1 MSPEAR
7 PACVIV
13 TSLEDAQQLAAFST
27 FNLPSLL
34 ADSNLPAFV
43 QRIDTT
49 YTICAPAEM
58 QSRLRD
64 TPLFRRLAEVVHV
77 DLAPLGGSH
86 RHGSAEASTFSLP
99 PDAIWSA
106 GALRHLASLLVAG
119 RRTIFVN
126 TSIYV
131 AIGSFRPALA
141 SRFGQ
146 SPDASLSITARELAR
161 LGLEHVHPACADGL
175 RAVNG
180 DRRLLLEPIADE
192 GAAMVAPDLEPII
205 HSPRAADAGS
215 HRPSALTSPHYV
227 TDSDD
232 VCVLRPVTVAPPI
245 APPGSPADAP
255 PGADAVVSFRLHFA
269 GTTASLWRRAERR
282 LRISAASLLTRRAI
296 ARLADAAGRMGCPS
310 TAELLTQIL
319 AKGLPGRVARSMGPF
334 LFLLPNE
341 AAVAALRGEYDALL
355 APINTPALVALLRA
369 HCVRL
374 EQVPFLYEPDP
385 SYEVR
390 GESGER
396 LRFRRAS
403 RWLLEDDSAIEP
415 HPLGQHR
422 VAVVDTLQRQ
432 VELAAVAAGTPAPE
446 ASAAA
451 THARTHPAPPPRLEE
466 PERALEALAEALRQG
481 ARDDALE
488 PLIASVRFLA
498 VAATTTGH
506 MYEGLGWP
514 LESYRGFDHLP
525 ERLRSGA
532 IGEDRWAWHREA
544 LRLPLTRSARVR
556 LQLDLLANG
565 AARSQVGTLPREVQ
579 ALLSGQHLHAR
590 ARYKEAAEAFARAVS
605 PTLFLAPALR
615 QLGLARWRSGKA
627 HLGAVLLDTHLRL
640 PNGTAIDPRVP
651 KVEHAAEELVVRRGT
666 MISVD
671 GNRFSA
677 LTVDGGS
684 YVPTE
689 TVTRV
694 GNSPLMRS
702 IRQAL
707 AATVRPAVYRRMAQA
722 VAGIIVRIDIARRR
736 LTIEVT
742 RGQSIERLL
751 LNSDRPAEP

>member
-34 ADSNLPAFV
+34 ADGNLPAFV
-43 QRIDTT
+43 QAIDTT
-49 YTICAPAEM
+49 YTICAAAEM

-64 TPLFRRLAEVVHV
+64 TSLFRRLAEVVHV

-126 TSIYV
+126 TSFYV
-131 AIGSFRPALA
+131 AVGSIRPALA

-146 SPDASLSITARELAR
+146 SPDSSLSITARELAR

-175 RAVNG
+175 RAADG

-215 HRPSALTSPHYV
+215 HGPSALTSPHYV

-255 PGADAVVSFRLHFA
+255 PGPDAIVSFRLHFA
-269 GTTASLWRRAERR
+269 GTTAARWRRAERR
-282 LRISAASLLTRRAI
+282 LRISAASLLTRREI
-296 ARLADAAGRMGCPS
+296 ARLADAARRMGCPS
-310 TAELLTQIL
+310 SAELLTQML
-319 AKGLPGRVARSMGPF
+319 AKGLPGRVARSTGPF
-334 LFLLPNE
+334 LFLLPSE
-341 AAVAALRGEYDALL
+341 AAMAALRGEYDALL
-355 APINTPALVALLRA
+355 APINAPALVALLRA

-374 EQVPFLYEPDP
+374 EQVPFLYESDP

-390 GESGER
+390 SESGER
-396 LRFRRAS
+396 LGLRRAS
-403 RWLLEDDSAIEP
+403 RWLLEDDSTIAP
-415 HPLGQHR
+415 HPLGQHC
-422 VAVVDTLQRQ
+422 VAIVDTLQRQ
-432 VELAAVAAGTPAPE
+432 VELAAVASGTPVPE

-498 VAATTTGH
+498 VAATATGH
-506 MYEGLGWP
+506 MYEGLGWS

-525 ERLRSGA
+525 HRLRSGA
-532 IGEDRWAWHREA
+532 IGDRWAWHREA
-544 LRLPLTRSARVR
+544 LRLPLPRSARLR

-565 AARSQVGTLPREVQ
+565 APRSQVGPLPREVQ
-579 ALLSGQHLHAR
+579 ALLSGQHLDAR

-605 PTLFLAPALR
+605 PALFLAPALR

-651 KVEHAAEELVVRRGT
+651 KVEHSAEELVVRRGT

-671 GNRFSA
+671 GTRFSA

-694 GNSPLMRS
+694 GNSPLVRS

-707 AATVRPAVYRRMAQA
+707 AATVRPAVYRRMAEA

-751 LNSDRPAEP
+751 LNSDRPADP